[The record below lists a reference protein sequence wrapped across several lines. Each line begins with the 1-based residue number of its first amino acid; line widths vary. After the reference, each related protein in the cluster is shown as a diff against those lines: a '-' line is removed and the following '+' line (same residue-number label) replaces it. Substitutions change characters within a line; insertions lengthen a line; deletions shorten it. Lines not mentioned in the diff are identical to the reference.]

1 MSGTADSTI
10 RRFNNVVERT
20 LAYCFGLGWL
30 TGTRL
35 LITIL
40 ASRLAR
46 RESVTVRLA
55 GVSDALFLRPCSSDV
70 TVFTQ
75 TFARREYDMATM
87 RHAQDTGW
95 LDPSRS
101 QDLVVVDCGANI
113 GLSTVWFARE
123 FPHASIVA
131 IEPEV
136 DNFRLLE
143 RNARAYGAR
152 CICAGVWNEKTT
164 LHISNP
170 RASRHA
176 FQVSRFMEPESDN
189 ARTIEAITLNEVVA
203 WYPNRRFLVKIDIE
217 GAESALFHDN
227 IEWLDA
233 VDLLIVE
240 IHDWLMPWQGTSLNV
255 LKAIVAQ
262 KFEVQWRGENLFC
275 FRTGTSSGGATR
287 LLESSLALSVPV
299 GASISEG

>member
-1 MSGTADSTI
+1 
-10 RRFNNVVERT
+10 
-20 LAYCFGLGWL
+20 
-30 TGTRL
+30 
-35 LITIL
+35 
-40 ASRLAR
+40 
-46 RESVTVRLA
+46 
-55 GVSDALFLRPCSSDV
+55 
-70 TVFTQ
+70 
-75 TFARREYDMATM
+75 
-87 RHAQDTGW
+87 
-95 LDPSRS
+95 
-101 QDLVVVDCGANI
+101 
-113 GLSTVWFARE
+113 
-123 FPHASIVA
+123 
-131 IEPEV
+131 
-136 DNFRLLE
+136 
-143 RNARAYGAR
+143 
-152 CICAGVWNEKTT
+152 
-164 LHISNP
+164 
-170 RASRHA
+170 
-176 FQVSRFMEPESDN
+176 MEPESDN

-287 LLESSLALSVPV
+287 LPESSLSLSVPV